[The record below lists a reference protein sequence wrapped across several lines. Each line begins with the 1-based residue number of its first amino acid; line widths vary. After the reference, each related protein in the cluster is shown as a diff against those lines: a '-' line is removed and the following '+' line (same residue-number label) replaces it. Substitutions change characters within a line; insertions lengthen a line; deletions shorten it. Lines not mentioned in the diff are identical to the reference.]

1 MEHTTEL
8 LRIAQQQSL
17 DPQRFQQ
24 LQALASPQPALNTS
38 DHWLRK
44 GLLILAALCLGLAL
58 IFWVAANWQDFSN
71 FQRFAIAQ
79 TTLGISLLA
88 GCFSTRLRPAALLL
102 ALLALGGLL
111 ALYAQVYST
120 SADSWRLFA
129 IWAAMALPI
138 ALAARHQAVWIPWTF
153 IVLIANSLWL
163 SQSGRWSTPPSV
175 TWVSWGVILVLA
187 TAMYPRGILK
197 AWLGGA
203 SHLAFR
209 WIACLG
215 VIFIGYTALAHL
227 FDHTQWMA
235 LFGLLVLAAIAG
247 ALYTARYLDI
257 SIYALCMLC
266 IDVLLVA
273 SAIRLFIE
281 MDLEV
286 IGWIFITLLLGIISV
301 ALLTY
306 GVILLKKIR
315 QALSPD
321 TVQKTPS
328 VSGSNA

>member
-17 DPQRFQQ
+17 NHSASSSLRRWH
-24 LQALASPQPALNTS
+24 LQPTLNTS

-44 GLLILAALCLGLAL
+44 GLLILAALCLGLRS
-58 IFWVAANWQDFSN
+58 FS
-71 FQRFAIAQ
+71 
-79 TTLGISLLA
+79 G
-88 GCFSTRLRPAALLL
+88 LRPTGRIFPTSSAWPLCKQHWVSVCWPGAFNPSAPGALLL
-102 ALLALGGLL
+102 ALLSLGGLL

-138 ALAARHQAVWIPWTF
+138 VLAARHQAVWIPWTF
-153 IVLIANSLWL
+153 IVLIADSLWL
-163 SQSGRWSTPPSV
+163 SQSGRWSMPPSV
-175 TWVSWGVILVLA
+175 TWGSWGVILVLA
-187 TAMYPRGILK
+187 AAMYPRGILK

-209 WIACLG
+209 WVACLG